1 MPRTRTGHTVG
12 TWTNLADLVTP
23 EITAGHPLLEKTH
36 AELRGFVDEINQLQ
50 VQRDF
55 YEARKQEATQR
66 IQEILPEGRRT
77 ATLLRR
83 ALKQHLGPDNEKL
96 AAFGIKPFRG
106 RKRARKA
113 GAAES
118 SPTIQK
124 QGDGDPGSG
133 GAKE

>member
-12 TWTNLADLVTP
+12 TWIGLADLVT
-23 EITAGHPLLEKTH
+23 EETTAGHPLLEKTH
-36 AELRGFVDEINQLQ
+36 GELRGFVDEIHQLQ

-83 ALKQHLGPDNEKL
+83 ALKQQLGPDNEKL
-96 AAFGIKPFRG
+96 AAFGITPFRG
-106 RKRARKA
+106 RKRSRKA
-113 GAAES
+113 GAGAS
-118 SPTIQK
+118 SPSAPK
-124 QGDGDPGSG
+124 PGEEDPGSG
-133 GAKE
+133 GATD